1 MRCDVAHHCEVPVI
15 QCCDFGELQAL
26 RDGDHGGIDDAKWE
40 VFEGLHEFGHALDVV
55 IF

>member
-1 MRCDVAHHCEVPVI
+1 VPVI

-26 RDGDHGGIDDAKWE
+26 RDGDHGGIDHTKRK
-40 VFEGLHEFGHALDVV
+40 VCVGLHEFGHALDVV